1 LTELAILHSREI
13 QVIEQRLELAAER
26 RQYTESRWWVNWITV
41 DPFALVQNILGGGEV
56 GRDRLRVAD
65 LEVEAANLIRRRE
78 EVATAIA
85 REVIDQV
92 LGYEQL
98 GRQGEL
104 LDSQIVTQ
112 RNQQA
117 VMEASYRTGGGS
129 TSAMLTVWQRTEDLE
144 ARSAEMAIARGRVV
158 IELEQLIGAADDEG
172 SNTSADFGG
181 PGRGLVDVAGQR

>member
-1 LTELAILHSREI
+1 MTELAILQSREI
-13 QVIEQRLELAAER
+13 QVIEQRLDLAAER
-26 RQYTESRWWVNWITV
+26 RQYTESRWWVNWITA

-56 GRDRLRVAD
+56 GRDRLRVAE

-92 LGYEQL
+92 LQYEQM
-98 GRQGEL
+98 GRQLDL

-112 RNQQA
+112 QHQQA

-129 TSAMLTVWQRTEDLE
+129 TSAMLAVWQRTEDLE
-144 ARSAEMAIARGRVV
+144 GRRVEMAIARERVV
-158 IELEQLIGAADDEG
+158 VELAQVVGAGEAAIE
-172 SNTSADFGG
+172 SAINE
-181 PGRGLVDVAGQR
+181 L